1 MPDVREI
8 AAAVLGV
15 PTSDLTEQSA
25 PGDISGWDSLATLEI
40 LTEIEEQTGV
50 SLDLEEI
57 VELATIGD
65 WERIVSQK
73 LEVQR

>member
-8 AAAVLGV
+8 AAGVLGV
-15 PTSDLTEQSA
+15 RASDLTERSA
-25 PGDISGWDSLATLEI
+25 PRDVPGWDSLATLEI
-40 LTEIEEQTGV
+40 LTEIEAQFGV

-57 VELATIGD
+57 VELATIAD
-65 WERIVSQK
+65 WERLVSQK